1 MLKSKTGS
9 FEPWCQL
16 SHDLINQ
23 LSIIVG
29 NCDLLSKEALEGS
42 EYARRLFLIR
52 EVAKDMGHSN
62 SICTSATLMPG
73 SDLPRSTMGRSQKPV
88 DRPRAINGN
97 KMIVALI
104 IYSFL
109 RTPPR

>member
-52 EVAKDMGHSN
+52 EVAKDMAQQLHLHEYNVDARIRPAAIHDG
-62 SICTSATLMPG
+62 SIAKTG
-73 SDLPRSTMGRSQKPV
+73 
-88 DRPRAINGN
+88 
-97 KMIVALI
+97 
-104 IYSFL
+104 
-109 RTPPR
+109 